1 MTVENKSCRHA
12 VASIRVNRLQA
23 EIDKP
28 DIGVMKRQLHLNL
41 FIHSRGHHE
50 ASWRHPASSPLP
62 LTDIR
67 YYQDLARRAEAAHFD
82 SIFLA
87 DQLALGDDVS
97 RAARTWLEPVT
108 VLAALAVSTSRI
120 GLIATAST
128 TYSEPFNLA
137 RQFGSLDHISDGRVG
152 WNIVTSWL
160 ASAAANFGAAG
171 QVSHADRY
179 ARGEEFMAVVKAL
192 WDSWAPDAVV
202 DDRGGGVYA
211 SAERIR
217 RIDHKGDCYQV
228 AGPLNLPRC
237 PQGRPVL
244 VQAGSSDT
252 GRRFAA
258 RHAEAVFTAHMEK
271 ATAQAFY
278 ADLKALVAAEGR
290 APDEVLIL
298 PGVSPMIASTEA
310 EAGRLAREVNELSD
324 PEVGRKRL
332 SGRFGGHDF
341 SQLPLDRPLAPE
353 DFPAPASVEAARS
366 RTEVI
371 LNLVRREQ
379 PTLRQLLAT
388 LAGARGH
395 FTVAGTPEQIA
406 DLIEDW
412 FTDGA
417 ADGFNIMP
425 PLLPAMLDVFS
436 AEVIPLLQRRGLFR
450 TSYAGKTL
458 REHYGLPWPKSVFEE
473 VAQSRRVVR
482 LTR

>member
-1 MTVENKSCRHA
+1 
-12 VASIRVNRLQA
+12 
-23 EIDKP
+23 
-28 DIGVMKRQLHLNL
+28 MKRQLHLNL

-50 ASWRHPASSPLP
+50 ASWRHPDTSPLA

-67 YYQDLARRAEAAHFD
+67 YYQDMARRAEAALFD
-82 SIFLA
+82 SIFFA
-87 DQLALGDDVS
+87 DQLALAEDAS
-97 RAARTWLEPVT
+97 QAARAWLEPVT
-108 VLAALAVSTSRI
+108 LLAALAVSTSRI

-128 TYSEPFNLA
+128 TYTEPFNLA
-137 RQFGSLDHISDGRVG
+137 RQFASIDHISNGRAA

-160 ASAAANFGAAG
+160 ATAARNYGGAA

-192 WDSWAPDAVV
+192 WDSWAGDAVL
-202 DDRGGGVYA
+202 DDRASGLYA
-211 SAERIR
+211 RPDRIR
-217 RIDHKGDCYQV
+217 PIDHRGDFYRV

-258 RHAEAVFTAHMEK
+258 RHAEAVFTAHMAK
-271 ATAQAFY
+271 STAQDFY
-278 ADLKALVAAEGR
+278 ADLKNLAQAEGR
-290 APDEVLIL
+290 DPGQVLIL
-298 PGVSPMIASTEA
+298 PGLSPTIAATEA
-310 EAGRLAREVNELSD
+310 EAQRLAREMNDLSD
-324 PEVGRKRL
+324 LEVGRKRL

-341 SQLPLDRPLAPE
+341 SHLPLDRPLSPA
-353 DFPAPASVEAARS
+353 DFPDPGSVEAARS

-371 LNLVRREQ
+371 LNLVRRDK
-379 PTLRQLLAT
+379 PTLRQLLGY

-395 FTVAGTPEQIA
+395 YVTAGTPEQIA

-412 FTDGA
+412 FEDDA

-425 PLLPAMLDVFS
+425 PLFPSMLEVFC

-450 TSYAGKTL
+450 TEYEGTTL
-458 REHYGLPWPKSVFEE
+458 REHYGLAPPPSAFEPGRSE
-473 VAQSRRVVR
+473 EGR
-482 LTR
+482 

>member
-1 MTVENKSCRHA
+1 
-12 VASIRVNRLQA
+12 
-23 EIDKP
+23 
-28 DIGVMKRQLHLNL
+28 MKRQLHLNL

-50 ASWRHPASSPLP
+50 ASWRHPAASQLA

-67 YYQDLARRAEAAHFD
+67 YYQDLARRAEAARFD

-87 DQLALGDDVS
+87 DQLALGEDVAQ
-97 RAARTWLEPVT
+97 AARSWLEPIT
-108 VLAALAVSTSRI
+108 TLAALAVATSRI

-128 TYSEPFNLA
+128 TYTEPFNLA
-137 RQFGSLDHISDGRVG
+137 RQFASLDHISNGRIG

-160 ASAAANFGAAG
+160 ATAAGNYGDTG

-192 WDSWAPDAVV
+192 WNSWAEDAVI
-202 DDRGGGVYA
+202 DDRKSGHYA
-211 SAERIR
+211 KANRIR
-217 RIDHKGDCYQV
+217 PISHKGVHYQV

-290 APDEVLIL
+290 RPDCVLIL
-298 PGVSPMIASTEA
+298 PGLSPMIASTEA
-310 EAGRLAREVNELSD
+310 EALRLARELNELSD

-341 SQLPLDRPLAPE
+341 SDLPLDRPLRPE
-353 DFPAPASVEAARS
+353 DFPTPSSVEAARS

-371 LNLVRREQ
+371 LSLVRREK
-379 PTLRQLLAT
+379 PTLRQLLAS

-395 FTVAGTPEQIA
+395 FTMAGTPDEIA

-412 FTDGA
+412 FTDGT

-425 PLLPAMLDVFS
+425 PVLPVMLDVFS

-450 TSYAGKTL
+450 TEYEGKTL
-458 REHYGLPWPKSVFEE
+458 REHYGLAWPESAFAEPVMQE
-473 VAQSRRVVR
+473 V
-482 LTR
+482 

>member
-1 MTVENKSCRHA
+1 MGA
-12 VASIRVNRLQA
+12 
-23 EIDKP
+23 
-28 DIGVMKRQLHLNL
+28 MKRQLHLNL

-50 ASWRHPASSPLP
+50 ASWRHPASSPLA

-67 YYQDLARRAEAAHFD
+67 YYQDLACRAEAALFD

-87 DQLALGDDVS
+87 DQLALGEDVAQ
-97 RAARTWLEPVT
+97 AARTWLEPVT
-108 VLAALAVSTSRI
+108 VLAAVAVATSRI

-128 TYSEPFNLA
+128 TYTEPFNLA
-137 RQFGSLDHISDGRVG
+137 RQFASLDHISNGRAA

-160 ASAAANFGAAG
+160 ATAARNFGGAG

-179 ARGEEFMAVVKAL
+179 ARGEDFMAVVKAL
-192 WDSWAPDAVV
+192 WDSWADDAVV
-202 DDRGGGVYA
+202 DDRFGGRYA
-211 SAERIR
+211 RPDRIR
-217 RIDHKGDCYQV
+217 PINHRGDFYQV

-244 VQAGSSDT
+244 VQAGSSDI

-258 RHAEAVFTAHMEK
+258 RHADAVFTAHVEK
-271 ATAQAFY
+271 TTAQAFY
-278 ADLKALVAAEGR
+278 ADLKALATAEGR
-290 APDEVLIL
+290 SPDQVLIL
-298 PGVSPMIASTEA
+298 PGLSPMIASTEG
-310 EAGRLAREVNELSD
+310 EAHRLARDLNELAD

-341 SQLPLDRPLAPE
+341 SQLPLDRPLSPE
-353 DFPAPASVEAARS
+353 DFPDPGSVEAARS

-371 LNLVRREQ
+371 LRLVQREET
-379 PTLRQLLAT
+379 TLRQLLAY

-395 FTVAGTPEQIA
+395 FTTAGTPEQIA

-425 PLLPAMLDVFS
+425 PLLPAMLDIFS
-436 AEVIPLLQRRGLFR
+436 TEVIPLLQRRGLFR
-450 TSYAGKTL
+450 TAYLGETL
-458 REHYGLPWPKSVFEE
+458 REHYGLAWPKSGFTEAAHRE
-473 VAQSRRVVR
+473 I
-482 LTR
+482 